1 MTKENSNLS
10 NQVQP
15 TNNGTIS
22 ENNPAEKWTLANVRV
37 KELLAEEDVQKAI
50 LERVNVPKELF
61 IKKVKKSFQ
70 PEGAKDKTQKIEV
83 MSGTTLA
90 DAVTFELTL
99 LNTELDPVEAINKK
113 YRIIDYA
120 LALEANMK
128 ERKFVGYAA
137 TGMKLMVTKLE
148 EVKENAK

>member
-1 MTKENSNLS
+1 MTKENTNLS

-22 ENNPAEKWTLANVRV
+22 ENNPAEKWTLANVRI
-37 KELLAEEDVQKAI
+37 KELLAKEDVKKAI
-50 LERVNVPKELF
+50 LNHVNVPKELF

-70 PEGAKDKTQKIEV
+70 PEEAKDKTQKIEV

-148 EVKENAK
+148 EVKEDAK